1 MNKEKALQGAETVI
15 KNWLDIKSCD
25 SLLIVTDSA
34 HREEGML
41 LKETSEKL
49 GCETDIMVTQQ
60 SGKLIGMYFDANPH
74 IFSGYDY
81 IIGATDYSLITTV
94 AAKTAIKN
102 GSGYLSLPLHTN
114 DGRSMLEYS
123 FLNCDTCKSRLL
135 ALALAEKLNN
145 AKVIHVTTQRGTDIY
160 FYKKDR
166 PAKFFNGNI
175 KDCGGYSSAS
185 VEVYVPVEETRTHGC
200 LMLDGSLGYIGK
212 VTAPVQIMF
221 SSGKIIDIEDSPDGN
236 RLKEFIAD
244 YNDDKM
250 YTASEFGIG
259 LNDLSRCDG
268 NCYIEDESALGTFHI
283 GLGRNLALGG
293 IWQASGHFD
302 LTSHRPDIYADG
314 FKIMHNGQI
323 IV

>member
-1 MNKEKALQGAETVI
+1 MERLYQQGVENGVQNQEIITGEEARNLEPNLSEEV
-15 KNWLDIKSCD
+15 KWV
-25 SLLIVTDSA
+25 LLENDSA
-34 HREEGML
+34 IVSPWE
-41 LKETSEKL
+41 
-49 GCETDIMVTQQ
+49 
-60 SGKLIGMYFDANPH
+60 
-74 IFSGYDY
+74 
-81 IIGATDYSLITTV
+81 
-94 AAKTAIKN
+94 
-102 GSGYLSLPLHTN
+102 
-114 DGRSMLEYS
+114 
-123 FLNCDTCKSRLL
+123 L